1 MTTKNKILAG
11 IGAVAVIAIGGIWIA
26 IANKSPQEKA
36 KSVDVASITTFEQ
49 CNSAGFPI
57 IKHYPDQCQTPD
69 GRIFV
74 NNNPPS
80 ESELAQAEQAIRTFM
95 GDWDH
100 PQLQESKNHHIDLK
114 YIGQN
119 RHPNNFAVLSNVK
132 ETGNGGG
139 FTADN
144 PEEWDR
150 PVYIFQQTNYID
162 DRCEVYQYQVL
173 IKTKQVVEIGI
184 VYPERPNEKAQ
195 GPGPCLNHDSLE
207 TPLKTKAEI
216 EQTAFA
222 YLRSDPKNAKILV
235 SSGIQSEYIPSKK
248 GTANPAMNEWKW
260 EDKSISLP
268 EGLTGDPWQHPLIR
282 IVISSGGKLIYYLN
296 TTDLFKN

>member
-1 MTTKNKILAG
+1 MTIKAKIY
-11 IGAVAVIAIGGIWIA
+11 AVIAIVAVFGTGYGVYHLLSNIPQ
-26 IANKSPQEKA
+26 NKGNI
-36 KSVDVASITTFEQ
+36 DVASITTFEA
-49 CNSAGFPI
+49 CNKAGFPT

-74 NNNPPS
+74 NENPPS
-80 ESELAQAEQAIRTFM
+80 EAELAKAESAIRTFM

-119 RHPNNFAVLSNVK
+119 NHPNNFAVLSNVK
-132 ETGNGGG
+132 ANAGGM
-139 FTADN
+139 TADN

-216 EQTAFA
+216 EQIAFA
-222 YLRSDPKNAKILV
+222 YFGRDPEHTKFMIRSDIPP
-235 SSGIQSEYIPSKK
+235 QYIPSAQAYS
-248 GTANPAMNEWKW
+248 GATNPAANEWRW
-260 EDKSISLP
+260 EDTGVSLP
-268 EGLTGDPWQHPLIR
+268 DGLTGDPWQHPIAR
-282 IVISSGGKLIYYLN
+282 IIISSGGKLVYYLN